1 MYTTCKVGKINP
13 ISTKKLELWFTDTI
27 HERMKYDSLIFLREI
42 TFDNAEELTEEGLP
56 LMVLFYHPNNTL
68 PIKQYKEKVETE
80 LISEKR
86 KIFNS
91 CKLHNCV
98 IIAIVIHYTSLFE

>member
-1 MYTTCKVGKINP
+1 MFY
-13 ISTKKLELWFTDTI
+13 
-27 HERMKYDSLIFLREI
+27 ERIKYDFLILLREI

-86 KIFNS
+86 KKFSLIV
-91 CKLHNCV
+91 K
-98 IIAIVIHYTSLFE
+98 IAIVFINFSPISSLFEQKT